1 MGDVAWLALYI
12 GDVAW
17 LALYIGDVAWL
28 RVCDVAIISGLSNVG
43 SRVAIMQCHEVPT
56 LDRPALY
63 RLAQVLRALLMTL
76 SGTLFLSRDEAKAR
90 AARYDSDPH
99 NGRSD
104 ACWQACNRL
113 K

>member
-1 MGDVAWLALYI
+1 
-12 GDVAW
+12 
-17 LALYIGDVAWL
+17 
-28 RVCDVAIISGLSNVG
+28 
-43 SRVAIMQCHEVPT
+43 MQCHEVPT

-90 AARYDSDPH
+90 AARFDSDPH

-104 ACWQACNRL
+104 ACWQRFATG
-113 K
+113 